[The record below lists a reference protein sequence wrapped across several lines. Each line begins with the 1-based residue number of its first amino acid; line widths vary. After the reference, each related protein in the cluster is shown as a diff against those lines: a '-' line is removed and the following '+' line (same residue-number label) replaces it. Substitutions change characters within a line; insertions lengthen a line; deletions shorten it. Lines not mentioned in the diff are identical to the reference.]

1 MKKVPFDQLVKGDEY
16 YIEYNASIDPVNP
29 RIIKKRAKFDKYI
42 IVYPDDDDDELKIAN
57 FTDFTP
63 IPNATGKLYQSN
75 ATGKSYQSNA
85 TGFTEDAEF
94 FIPENDALMLKS
106 VINQRTNSTIANLM
120 DVKYGGKKRKNKKAT
135 RKSKFSKKRK
145 TRKI

>member
-16 YIEYNASIDPVNP
+16 YIEYNASIDPANP

-42 IVYPDDDDDELKIAN
+42 IVYSDDDDDELKIAN

-63 IPNATGKLYQSN
+63 IPN

-106 VINQRTNSTIANLM
+106 VINQRPNSTIANLM
-120 DVKYGGKKRKNKKAT
+120 DLKYGGNKRKNKKAT